1 MATSYME
8 VYNRFLSKVTDYCI
22 FDLSD
27 EETCDYCKS
36 LLISALAD
44 LSNIKAD
51 LTNRDDELLQFN
63 ETLNNTEIEYIAYQM
78 VCEWTNPQI
87 QNSTLT
93 RQYIGASEERF
104 FSPAN
109 LLAQLRGLRDDSL
122 ARRKKI
128 RRDWNIQH
136 NDYFAD

>member
-8 VYNRFLSKVTDYCI
+8 VYNRFLSKVTDYYL

-27 EETCDYCKS
+27 EETCDYCKG
-36 LLISALAD
+36 LLKSALAD
-44 LSNIKAD
+44 LSNIEAD
-51 LTNRDDELLQFN
+51 LTNTDDELLQFN
-63 ETLNNTEIEYIAYQM
+63 EDLSNTEIEYIAYQM

-87 QNSTLT
+87 QNTTLT
-93 RQYIGASEERF
+93 RQFLGTKDEKFY
-104 FSPAN
+104 SPAN
-109 LLAQLRGLRDDSL
+109 LLEQLRGLREDAL

-128 RRDWNIQH
+128 RRDWNMQH